1 MAAAPAVPDE
11 SIVDFAIAE
20 EERNFRREIREF
32 LAAELRPEAVR
43 EAQSEERISTAG
55 KEFIRK
61 LGERRWIS
69 LTWPPEWGGQGRP
82 AMDRFVLNDELVY
95 AEAPG
100 AVGTNVGGRIVAPTL
115 LLYGTEEQKR
125 EFLPKIASGTV
136 DFALGYTEPDA
147 GSDLAGIQTRAEWD
161 GEEYIVNGQKLYSTG
176 AHFADYHWL
185 AARTDPTQKRHA
197 GISLFIVDLRSPGI
211 HIRRLDSMMDLR
223 TNVVFYDN
231 VRVPRS
237 RLVGQEGQGF
247 AIMSTALALER
258 MFVTGDL
265 RRVVEE
271 LLAYAKRP
279 RGDGRRL
286 FDEQCW
292 RRRLAQLAT
301 EVEIARLLS
310 YRTAWQLSNGQR
322 PGPEATI
329 VKLFVTEL
337 QLRLATAA
345 IQMLGHQGEL
355 LPGEPDAPFGG
366 FYERFYRRSIMRN
379 IVGGTSEIM
388 RNVIAQRHLGLP
400 R

>member
-1 MAAAPAVPDE
+1 L
-11 SIVDFAIAE
+11 DFAIAAD
-20 EERNFRREIREF
+20 ERTFRQQIRDF
-32 LAAELRPEAVR
+32 LAAELTGEAVR
-43 EAQSEERISTAG
+43 EAQSEERISVKG
-55 KEFIRK
+55 REFIRK
-61 LGERRWIS
+61 LGERKWIS
-69 LTWPPEWGGQGRP
+69 LTWPEQWGGQDRP
-82 AMDRFVLNDELVY
+82 AMDRFILNDELIY

-115 LLYGTEEQKR
+115 LMYGTDEQKR
-125 EFLPKIASGTV
+125 EFLPKIASGGV

-147 GSDLAGIQTRAEWD
+147 GSDLAGLSTRAEWD
-161 GEEYIVNGQKLYSTG
+161 GEEFIVNGQKLYSTG

-185 AARTDPTQKRHA
+185 AARTDPTKPKHA

-211 HIRRLDSMMDLR
+211 SIRPLSSMMDLR

-237 RLVGQEGQGF
+237 RLVGEEGQGF

-271 LLAYAKRP
+271 LLAYAKRTT
-279 RGDGRRL
+279 RLGRRL
-286 FDEQCW
+286 YDDQAV
-292 RRRLAQLAT
+292 RRTLASLVTQ
-301 EVEIARLLS
+301 VEIARLFS
-310 YRTAWQLSNGQR
+310 YRVAWQLSTGR
-322 PGPEATI
+322 PPGPEATV
-329 VKLFVTEL
+329 VKLYVTEL
-337 QLRLATAA
+337 QLRIATAA
-345 IQMLGHQGEL
+345 IQILGHDGEL
-355 LPGEPDAPFGG
+355 APGDPTAPFGG
-366 FYERFYRRSIMRN
+366 FFERFYRRSIMRN

>member
-1 MAAAPAVPDE
+1 M
-11 SIVDFAIAE
+11 DFAIADD
-20 EERNFRREIREF
+20 ERSFRQEIRDF
-32 LAAELRPEAVR
+32 LATELTQDAVR

-55 KEFIRK
+55 REFIRK

-69 LTWPPEWGGQGRP
+69 LTWPKEWGGQDRP
-82 AMDRFVLNDELVY
+82 AMDRFVLNDELIY

-100 AVGTNVGGRIVAPTL
+100 AVGTNVGGCIVAPTL
-115 LLYGTEEQKR
+115 LMYGTEEQKQ
-125 EFLPKIASGTV
+125 EFLPSIARGEV

-161 GEEYIVNGQKLYSTG
+161 GEEYIVSGQKLYSTG

-185 AARTDPTQKRHA
+185 AARTDPTRPRHA

-211 HIRRLDSMMDLR
+211 SIRPLSSMMDLR

-237 RLVGQEGQGF
+237 RLIGEENQGF

-271 LLAYAKRP
+271 LIAHAKRTV
-279 RGDGRRL
+279 RRGRRL
-286 FDEQCW
+286 FDDQSI
-292 RRRLAQLAT
+292 RRRLASLTTQ
-301 EVEIARLLS
+301 VEIARLFS
-310 YRTAWQLSNGQR
+310 YRVAWQLSDGQR

-329 VKLFVTEL
+329 VKLYVTEL
-337 QLRLATAA
+337 QLRIATAA
-345 IQMLGHQGEL
+345 IEFLGHDGEL
-355 LPGEPDAPFGG
+355 VPCEPDAPFDG
-366 FYERFYRRSIMRN
+366 FFERFYRRSIMRN

>member
-1 MAAAPAVPDE
+1 
-11 SIVDFAIAE
+11 VDFAISE
-20 EERNFRREIREF
+20 DERAFREEIRHF
-32 LAAELRPEAVR
+32 LARELTAQAVR
-43 EAQSEERISTAG
+43 EAQSEERISDEG
-55 KEFIRK
+55 REFIRK
-61 LGERRWIS
+61 LGERGWIS
-69 LTWPPEWGGQGRP
+69 LTWPAQWGGAGRP
-82 AMDRFVLNDELVY
+82 AMDRFVLNDELIY

-115 LLYGTEEQKR
+115 LIYGSDEQKHF
-125 EFLPKIASGTV
+125 FLPKIARGEI

-147 GSDLAGIQTRAEWD
+147 GSDLASLQTRAEWD

-176 AHFADYHWL
+176 AHFARYHWL
-185 AARTDPTQKRHA
+185 AARTDAKAAKHH
-197 GISLFIVDLRSPGI
+197 GISLFIVDLHSPGVS
-211 HIRRLDSMMDLR
+211 IRPLSSMMDLR

-231 VRVPRS
+231 VRVPS
-237 RLVGQEGQGF
+237 SALVGIANEGF

-271 LLAYAKRP
+271 LIDYAKRTV
-279 RGDGRRL
+279 RRGRRL
-286 FDEQCW
+286 FDDQAV
-292 RRRLAQLAT
+292 RRRLAQLVT
-301 EVEIARLLS
+301 EVEIARLFS
-310 YRTAWQLSNGQR
+310 YRVAWQQSNGKH

-337 QLRLATAA
+337 QLRIATAA
-345 IQMLGHQGEL
+345 IQLLGHDGEL
-355 LPGEPDAPFGG
+355 VPGEHDAPYGG
-366 FYERFYRRSIMRN
+366 FFERFYRRSVMRN